1 MPPAR
6 RDPITRRGRACLAS
20 ALAALP
26 FPAAA
31 QAACRA
37 SFGGCPTV
45 SLPEPD
51 AIVLAGIGLVVA
63 LIWRGMAYYGYLLAG
78 ALVVP
83 GWVAARVGE
92 RRKAL
97 G

>member
-1 MPPAR
+1 MPPER
-6 RDPITRRGRACLAS
+6 RDPITRRGRAFLAP
-20 ALAALP
+20 ALAALA
-26 FPAAA
+26 FPAVA

-63 LIWRGMAYYGYLLAG
+63 LLMRRGG
-78 ALVVP
+78 P
-83 GWVAARVGE
+83 GSR
-92 RRKAL
+92 
-97 G
+97 

>member
-51 AIVLAGIGLVVA
+51 AIVLAGDQSARAAQWLRERGATRIVIGN
-63 LIWRGMAYYGYLLAG
+63 
-78 ALVVP
+78 
-83 GWVAARVGE
+83 
-92 RRKAL
+92 
-97 G
+97 